1 MLPYWQSAA
10 SAVQCKRTCSLLDK
24 NNSQK
29 LVNCQHDEQW
39 GYENFR
45 VVNEVYM
52 TLKSSEGAQ
61 IIGSLFFRRNSLRP
75 LR

>member
-1 MLPYWQSAA
+1 MFIAGQ
-10 SAVQCKRTCSLLDK
+10 

-29 LVNCQHDEQW
+29 LVNCQHDKQW

-52 TLKSSEGAQ
+52 TLKSNECVFFEETFYTRYVKLILSP
-61 IIGSLFFRRNSLRP
+61 LFGELNTEERAKIT
-75 LR
+75 